1 MLFRQGEADGAAYIL
16 KSGAIGLY
24 RESQGRRVSIAT
36 VRPGEMFGEILPIVP
51 AGINVGFVRNVA
63 RAENFVEG
71 CSAGFKA
78 EIVVIAAI
86 KINF

>member
-1 MLFRQGEADGAAYIL
+1 
-16 KSGAIGLY
+16 
-24 RESQGRRVSIAT
+24 
-36 VRPGEMFGEILPIVP
+36 MFGEILPIVP

-86 KINF
+86 KINFESSEIRGTRKKQWTVAIPESGIGRRAEGAAENA